1 MLVAGTLF
9 HMALAVL
16 ISAGFY
22 KFRPRLYITVPV
34 LISIGFA
41 LKELGE
47 AKYKIAGSIKDLSKN
62 IDMLEMVF
70 TEPQVIMQWAL
81 PGLAAFGLWFIMRG
95 RNDSV

>member
-1 MLVAGTLF
+1 MIIAGTLF
-9 HMALAVL
+9 HIVLAVL
-16 ISAGFY
+16 IAAVFY
-22 KFRPRLYITVPV
+22 KFKPKLYITVPA
-34 LISIGFA
+34 LISVGFA

-70 TEPQVIMQWAL
+70 TDPQVIMQWAL
-81 PGLAAFGLWFIMRG
+81 PGIAVFVLWFLMRG